1 MTWSYYFLISV
12 RKKRSGLMGWF
23 TTSLKRGKVFV
34 WLDNVQRMS
43 DSFDN
48 DTYVWSITGLLTS
61 TLHKSARICTVHY
74 AHILKVMSFVNV
86 DGTFPKVMYTIL
98 VYLFCGYN
106 TGNRAGYSRANCN
119 LDPLELEYWRDFRT
133 RGTPHKGLHY
143 ALFKISKFWFLSQP
157 QSFL

>member
-74 AHILKVMSFVNV
+74 AHILKVMSFIDV
-86 DGTFPKVMYTIL
+86 DGTLPEVMYTKL
-98 VYLFCGYN
+98 VLYLFCDSNGK
-106 TGNRAGYSRANCN
+106 TQSGRKTFTHSARVKSS
-119 LDPLELEYWRDFRT
+119 
-133 RGTPHKGLHY
+133 
-143 ALFKISKFWFLSQP
+143 LFKFLKA
-157 QSFL
+157 L

>member
-1 MTWSYYFLISV
+1 
-12 RKKRSGLMGWF
+12 MGWF

-74 AHILKVMSFVNV
+74 AHILKAMSFVDV
-86 DGTFPKVMYTIL
+86 DGTYPKVMYTIL
-98 VYLFCGYN
+98 VYLFCGYIAQH
-106 TGNRAGYSRANCN
+106 GIDKA
-119 LDPLELEYWRDFRT
+119 
-133 RGTPHKGLHY
+133 
-143 ALFKISKFWFLSQP
+143 
-157 QSFL
+157 